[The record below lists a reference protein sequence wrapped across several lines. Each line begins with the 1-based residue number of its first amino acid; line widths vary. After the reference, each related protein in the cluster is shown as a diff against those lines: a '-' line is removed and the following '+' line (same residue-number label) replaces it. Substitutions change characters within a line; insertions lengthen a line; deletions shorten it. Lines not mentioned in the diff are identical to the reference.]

1 VRHTR
6 SEILECAILFQK
18 AGKGFE
24 REASAT
30 RCDDRLRGDH
40 NCDIG
45 GEQPGTFL
53 SLLSELAEAVRSF
66 FAPKSVETLM
76 LF

>member
-1 VRHTR
+1 MRHVRSDIR
-6 SEILECAILFQK
+6 ECVILFQK
-18 AGKGFE
+18 AGKRFE
-24 REASAT
+24 REARAI
-30 RCDDRLRGDH
+30 RYDDRLRGDH
-40 NCDIG
+40 HCDIG

-66 FAPKSVETLM
+66 FALKSGETLM

>member
-1 VRHTR
+1 VRHAI

-18 AGKGFE
+18 AGKGVE
-24 REASAT
+24 REASPT

-40 NCDIG
+40 DSSIG
-45 GEQPGTFL
+45 EEQPGTFL

-66 FAPKSVETLM
+66 FAPKRGETLM
-76 LF
+76 SF

>member
-1 VRHTR
+1 VRHAI
-6 SEILECAILFQK
+6 SEILACAILFQK
-18 AGKGFE
+18 AGKGVE

-30 RCDDRLRGDH
+30 TCDDRLRGDH

-53 SLLSELAEAVRSF
+53 SLLSQLAGAVRSF
-66 FAPKSVETLM
+66 FAPKRVETLM
-76 LF
+76 SF

>member
-1 VRHTR
+1 MRHAI

-18 AGKGFE
+18 ADEWFE
-24 REASAT
+24 REANAT

-40 NCDIG
+40 DSGIG
-45 GEQPGTFL
+45 EEQPGTFL

-76 LF
+76 SF

>member
-1 VRHTR
+1 VRHAI

-40 NCDIG
+40 NCDIR

-66 FAPKSVETLM
+66 FAPKRVETLM
-76 LF
+76 SF